1 METDSGIARI
11 MAKKLALTRRAQ
23 YLAVY
28 EFGKAFADGM
38 LVIKVLPNHLSATR
52 CGYSVSKEIGKA
64 TVRNRVKR
72 LLKENVR
79 KLDIIQGWDIVFI
92 ARRRIVEADYDRLG
106 KVVIKLM
113 RRAGILETD
122 VKKVSAEAN

>member
-1 METDSGIARI
+1 

-28 EFGKAFADGM
+28 DLGKAYADRT
-38 LVIKVLPNHLSATR
+38 LVIKVLPNHLGATR
-52 CGYSVSKEIGKA
+52 SGYSVSKEIGKA

-79 KLDIIQGWDIVFI
+79 KLEITEGWDIVFI
-92 ARRRIVEADYDRLG
+92 ARRSIVEADYTELG
-106 KVVIKLM
+106 RTISKLL

-122 VKKVSAEAN
+122 VKKLCAEVN